1 MLSPAGAH
9 AGTIADAG
17 HLPGIDARDQF
28 NAAVAGFIARIAI
41 GGGNAG
47 CDSSRE

>member
-9 AGTIADAG
+9 AETIADAG